1 MKNTIHQAG
10 FTPPT
15 DRPLGNER
23 RTTVTA
29 EIVATVALAFCTA
42 LTAIV
47 VSMGIAE
54 ANPAGAIID
63 NEGNLFAIALLLG
76 LVFIGIGGFAA
87 IMPTRKHKQ

>member
-23 RTTVTA
+23 HTTVTA
-29 EIVATVALAFCTA
+29 EIVATTALAFCTA
-42 LTAIV
+42 LAAIV

-54 ANPAGAIID
+54 ANPAGAVID

-76 LVFIGIGGFAA
+76 LIFIGMGGFAA
-87 IMPTRKHKQ
+87 ITPTRKRKR